1 MKWDVYCARK
11 QLVYS
16 ICICETTVQL
26 FHSRSKTQ
34 NGYCFPH
41 WLCIHIR
48 LAQLFLYSVTF
59 KTAHAWESMTIAGE
73 WHLDRYILS
82 TNKRTHWLR
91 FPLSVHT
98 TSYIILYKY
107 TDVCECDWYL
117 FLAKHLRWPHKDWES
132 EWNPIASND
141 YFCVFQA
148 RPAMIEDK
156 GHRVTDYFV
165 VAGLTDKS
173 TPLEH
178 DLSETKS
185 SGPKAPIID
194 LAVINKSAGETV
206 PEGFTCIESTH
217 SGQPANLNHG
227 SLKSPELFLCYKRG
241 YGKPP
246 ISDVG

>member
-1 MKWDVYCARK
+1 M
-11 QLVYS
+11 
-16 ICICETTVQL
+16 
-26 FHSRSKTQ
+26 
-34 NGYCFPH
+34 
-41 WLCIHIR
+41 LC
-48 LAQLFLYSVTF
+48 L
-59 KTAHAWESMTIAGE
+59 
-73 WHLDRYILS
+73 
-82 TNKRTHWLR
+82 
-91 FPLSVHT
+91 
-98 TSYIILYKY
+98 
-107 TDVCECDWYL
+107 
-117 FLAKHLRWPHKDWES
+117 
-132 EWNPIASND
+132 
-141 YFCVFQA
+141 FQA

-206 PEGFTCIESTH
+206 PEGFTCIESTY

-241 YGKPP
+241 HGKPP
-246 ISDVG
+246 LSDVG